1 MLHIS
6 LFSGMGGFDLA
17 SEWAGWT
24 NIASCEINPVLRKFL
39 SQRYPN
45 AVHFDDIKTF
55 TYQKLNEELTKKIGT
70 HWRTDDIVLTGGF
83 P

>member
-6 LFSGMGGFDLA
+6 LFSGIGGFDLA
-17 SEWAGWT
+17 SEWMGWK
-24 NIASCEINPVLRKFL
+24 NIASCEINDFGNNVLKHYWPRAYHH
-39 SQRYPN
+39 R
-45 AVHFDDIKTF
+45 DIKDF
-55 TYQKLNEELTKKIGT
+55 TYKLLDEKLTKIYGS